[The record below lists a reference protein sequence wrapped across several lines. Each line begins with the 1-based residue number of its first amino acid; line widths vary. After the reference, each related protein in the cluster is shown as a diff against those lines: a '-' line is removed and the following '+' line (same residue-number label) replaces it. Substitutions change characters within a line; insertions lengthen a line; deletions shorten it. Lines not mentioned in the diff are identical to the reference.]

1 MIRELALAAVAALA
15 LGSAAQAA
23 PVYADNFNANLVG
36 LNAVPTGWTVTGGT
50 VDLIGSGANG
60 TLADLLPGNGVYV
73 DLDGSTNQAGL
84 LTSPLLSLLGGVTYT
99 ATFDLAGSQRGSN
112 ETGTVTF
119 GSTSLGFNIVSSVG
133 FVGFSL
139 SFTPSVGGNYTLS
152 FQNDGGDNVGALLDN
167 VVVTEVAAAVPE
179 PETYALLGA
188 GLLAMGVVMRRRKTA
203 A

>member
-1 MIRELALAAVAALA
+1 MIREFAAVAALA
-15 LGSAAQAA
+15 LASAAQAA
-23 PVYADNFNANLVG
+23 PVYADNFNANPVG
-36 LNAVPTGWTVTGGT
+36 LNAVPAGWTVTGGT
-50 VDLIGSGANG
+50 VDLIGSGSNG
-60 TLADLLPGNGVYV
+60 TLADFLPGNGVYV

-99 ATFDLAGSQRGSN
+99 ATFDLAGSQRGSS

-119 GSTSLGFNIVSSVG
+119 GSTSLGFNIASSVG

-139 SFTPSVGGNYTLS
+139 SFTPGVSGNYTLS
-152 FQNDGGDNVGALLDN
+152 FQNDGRDNVGALLDN

-188 GLLAMGVVMRRRKTA
+188 GLLAMGVVSRRRKTA

>member
-1 MIRELALAAVAALA
+1 MIRELAFAAVAALA

-50 VDLIGSGANG
+50 VDLIGSGSNG
-60 TLADLLPGNGVYV
+60 TLADFLPGNGVYV

-99 ATFDLAGSQRGSN
+99 ATFDLAGSHRGST

-119 GSTSLGFNIVSSVG
+119 GSASLGYNIASGVG
-133 FVGFSL
+133 FAGYSL

-152 FQNDGGDNVGALLDN
+152 FQNDGRDNVGALLDN
-167 VVVTEVAAAVPE
+167 VAVAEVAAAVPE

-188 GLLAMGVVMRRRKTA
+188 GLLAMGVVSRRRKTA